1 MYYRVIAGDARS
13 EFAVL
18 SLLAD
23 TPQART
29 RGGLSRVD
37 ATMRWSGQDW
47 QLRVP
52 VPRPS
57 VYPDNTGYRLHGTDA
72 VIAPMQPADG
82 CGTFGMGCQAGQAF

>member
-1 MYYRVIAGDARS
+1 
-13 EFAVL
+13 VL

-23 TPQART
+23 TPQARA

-47 QLRVP
+47 LLRVP

-57 VYPDNTGYRLHGTDA
+57 IYPDTTGYRLLGPT
-72 VIAPMQPADG
+72 P
-82 CGTFGMGCQAGQAF
+82 